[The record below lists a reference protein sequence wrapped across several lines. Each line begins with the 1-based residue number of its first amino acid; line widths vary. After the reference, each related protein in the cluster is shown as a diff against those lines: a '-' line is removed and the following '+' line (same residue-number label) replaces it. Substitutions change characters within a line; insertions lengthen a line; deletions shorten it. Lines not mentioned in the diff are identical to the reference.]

1 MLEYHIQRKF
11 FFSNWLLWVLW
22 LLPFVAVVFEECNP
36 TRFHALWNSTLCSVD
51 LRENLSEESCE
62 YLLVQE
68 SWKEYIYYPLAYL
81 NLIKLLNDCLN
92 LMNFK
97 LILDNFELSAS
108 ASHLIVISWI
118 IFTSSSMDLPAI

>member
-1 MLEYHIQRKF
+1 MKRI
-11 FFSNWLLWVLW
+11 
-22 LLPFVAVVFEECNP
+22 
-36 TRFHALWNSTLCSVD
+36 
-51 LRENLSEESCE
+51 
-62 YLLVQE
+62 
-68 SWKEYIYYPLAYL
+68 YIYYPLAYL